1 MPVMPDPSYGTAQAA
16 GEAAYLLE
24 IILTELK
31 NNKEDNYPIEEE
43 TSLNGLKIYKR
54 GKMVWWEKNKDAAD
68 YRLRLFV
75 KNNEIDVIEID
86 RDRAYHTFADLVGTG
101 FKVQLEVEDRN
112 GMIIDSVSIKL

>member
-1 MPVMPDPSYGTAQAA
+1 MPVMPDPSYGTARAA
-16 GEAAYLLE
+16 GKAAYLLE
-24 IILTELK
+24 EILTELK

-54 GKMVWWEKNKDAAD
+54 GKMVWWRKNKNAAG

-75 KNNEIDVIEID
+75 KNNEIDIIEVE
-86 RDRAYHTFADLVGTG
+86 RDRAYHTFTDLVGTG

-112 GMIIDSVSIKL
+112 GQIIDSVSIKL